1 MPKIGKKKYPYTE
14 EGMKKFKEDKKK
26 AVQQAK
32 RGQSAAEMPV
42 GAKKKKM
49 MIGKK

>member
-14 EGMKKFKEDKKK
+14 EGMRKFKEDKKK